1 MVHELG
7 QARLDFSCTWML
19 SVIREQGLHVERCH
33 AERGYPWNSGVLCV
47 YSLPFHLG
55 SASCPFWPLA
65 LARGFLQ
72 CLTSCP
78 RFHGSETSVL
88 AFVLPHK
95 SVATVRSYVCSTF
108 YLLRIL
114 HVFFFFKRTLW
125 SCFYEC
131 CY

>member
-1 MVHELG
+1 MSW
-7 QARLDFSCTWML
+7 ARPYLIFPAHGCFLLSGSRACTWRDVTL
-19 SVIREQGLHVERCH
+19 SVVIHGTVVCCACTRSH
-33 AERGYPWNSGVLCV
+33 S
-47 YSLPFHLG
+47 HLG

-65 LARGFLQ
+65 LAHAFLQ

-108 YLLRIL
+108 YLLGIL
-114 HVFFFFKRTLW
+114 HVFFFFFKRILW